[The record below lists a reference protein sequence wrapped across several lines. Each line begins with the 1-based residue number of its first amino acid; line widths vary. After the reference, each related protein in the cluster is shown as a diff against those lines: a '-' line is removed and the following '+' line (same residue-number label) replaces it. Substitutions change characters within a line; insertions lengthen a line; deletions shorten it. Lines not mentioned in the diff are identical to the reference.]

1 MNKKYNVTVKGTGQ
15 LNGPVRINKTI
26 EFEENVAKTCTGAKK
41 ESVITDFCKT
51 HYPGVKINPK
61 SIGVNVVLI
70 KETSE
75 KSKDTSSSKSKTQ
88 EVKSNSNNSE
98 SFSSPVII
106 SVPELTKEE
115 KEEIKREEK
124 KRSELLEI
132 ETLKKQEEELK
143 LEQLRFTKKMEFELN
158 KQKTEETRIQKM
170 NSLIDFNNSVDTE
183 SITKHLDD
191 LLVYL
196 SGFNLSSDEKNEN
209 HYFDKLFSKYKLYLN
224 KLKSTS
230 SDTERIKY
238 YSKQV
243 NKYKFRRFCIR
254 IAHFLNNN

>member
-1 MNKKYNVTVKGTGQ
+1 MSKKYNVTVKGTGQ
-15 LNGPVRINKTI
+15 LNGSVRINKTI
-26 EFEENVAKTCTGAKK
+26 ELEENVAKTFTGSKK

-88 EVKSNSNNSE
+88 VVKSNNSE
-98 SFSSPVII
+98 KFSSPVVVA
-106 SVPELTKEE
+106 VPELT

-124 KRSELLEI
+124 KRRELLEI
-132 ETLKKQEEELK
+132 ETFKKQEEELK

-170 NSLIDFNNSVDTE
+170 NSLIDFNNTVDTE

-230 SDTERIKY
+230 SDTVRIKY